1 MYLKVKRKNKLILG
15 ITGIRSEYDIMSS
28 VFREIANHSNLDLR
42 LIVTGAHLSEKY
54 GLTIKEIRKDK
65 FKISDEIESL
75 LDSDTDSSRVIGL
88 SIQVE
93 AMTRAIKKIKPDILL
108 VLGDREESLAVAIV
122 GTYLSIPV
130 AHISGGD
137 KVVGNIDDHVRHSVT
152 KLAHIHFPTSEDSK
166 KRILKMGE
174 EKFRV
179 FNVGN
184 PGLDRL
190 RNYPQLSRI
199 QLSERI
205 GFDIKNEKHFLVLI
219 QHPLSS
225 EFKKS
230 YQQMRVTLS
239 AIIELG
245 LKTVVIYP
253 NSDAGSEGIIKAI
266 DEFKNFSNIKI
277 FKNIPRLEFIN
288 LLRIASCLVGNS
300 SCGILEAPFLK
311 LPVVNVGNRQK
322 ERMHA
327 KNVSFVSHNKH
338 QIMKAINKSL
348 SLNYKNKMKKIKN
361 PFGNGKSSGKI
372 ANILSKI
379 RINKKL
385 LNKEITY

>member
-1 MYLKVKRKNKLILG
+1 MKSKKKLILG

-28 VFREIANHSNLDLR
+28 VFREVSNHSDLDLK

-54 GLTIKEIRKDK
+54 GLTVKEIRKDK
-65 FKISDEIESL
+65 FKICDEIESL

-88 SIQVE
+88 STQVE
-93 AMTRAIKKIKPDILL
+93 AMTRTIKKINPDVLL
-108 VLGDREESLAVAIV
+108 VLGDREESLAIAIV

-166 KRILKMGE
+166 NRILRMGE

-190 RNYPQLSRI
+190 RNYPKLSRI
-199 QLSERI
+199 ELSKRI
-205 GFDIKNEKHFLVLI
+205 GFDIKNAKQFLILI

-225 EFKKS
+225 EYKKS
-230 YQQMRVTLS
+230 YLQMKITLN
-239 AIIELG
+239 AIVELG
-245 LKTVVIYP
+245 LKTAVIYP

-266 DEFKNFSNIKI
+266 NEFNNFSNITI

-288 LLRIASCLVGNS
+288 LLRNASCLVGNS

-327 KNVSFVSHNKH
+327 KNVLFVSHNKN
-338 QIMKAINKSL
+338 QIMRAINKSI
-348 SLNYKNKMKKIKN
+348 SLTYKNKMKKIKN
-361 PFGNGKSSGKI
+361 PFGNGRSSEKI
-372 ANILSKI
+372 AKILSKI